1 MPGPRRVVIDANVWI
16 SALLS
21 PSGAPARVLGAVLAG
36 EVIAVVS
43 PRLVEELGAVL
54 ARPKFR
60 RWVSL
65 SDAQEFT
72 RAVAARADL
81 YPDVAQP
88 PRTTR
93 DRDDDYLVALCVSS
107 GARLVSG
114 DADVLDADL
123 DPPALSPRALL
134 ALLDATS

>member
-1 MPGPRRVVIDANVWI
+1 MLR
-16 SALLS
+16 
-21 PSGAPARVLGAVLAG
+21 AVLAG

-43 PRLVEELGAVL
+43 PRLVEELALVL

-81 YPDVAQP
+81 YPDVARP

-93 DRDDDYLVALCVSS
+93 DPDDDYLVALCMSS
-107 GARLVSG
+107 GAQLITG
-114 DADVLDADL
+114 DADVLDA
-123 DPPALSPRALL
+123 AWTRPRSARVP
-134 ALLDATS
+134 S